1 MSRCGAER
9 APDSFRHP
17 YEVEP
22 THEAI
27 AALAG
32 GKIMDF
38 TSLFHNT
45 PIKTVEVGG
54 IPIAYRTF
62 GPEDGTPLVMQQRFR
77 GSMDDWDPALIATLA
92 KERRLVVWDN
102 AGIGFSGGSVQGSVT
117 EMARTA
123 ASFIDALGFKQ
134 VDLLGFSVGGYITQ
148 RLALLR
154 PELVRYI
161 ILAGTG
167 PGGGEGATYP
177 GPEIEYW
184 VKPEHPLFEVLKAL
198 WFNDSPE
205 GQAATRAYMDRIFHD
220 KRPPRAD
227 VTKEAGAAQRA
238 AIVNW
243 WKGSDSTLPELER
256 IKQPV
261 LVVNGNR
268 DVMVP
273 TPNAFLMAQKLPNA
287 QLIVYPNSGH
297 GALFQYYQTFSAHV
311 LQFLKSQK
319 AGGIR

>member
-1 MSRCGAER
+1 
-9 APDSFRHP
+9 
-17 YEVEP
+17 
-22 THEAI
+22 
-27 AALAG
+27 
-32 GKIMDF
+32 MDF

-45 PIKTVEVGG
+45 PIRTVDVDGA
-54 IPIAYRTF
+54 PVAYRTF
-62 GPEDGTPLVMQQRFR
+62 GPESGTPLVMQQRFR

-102 AGIGFSGGSVQGSVT
+102 TGIGFSGGSVQGSIT
-117 EMARTA
+117 EMAKTA
-123 ASFIDALGFKQ
+123 ASFIDALAFNQ

-154 PELVRYI
+154 PGLVRNI

-184 VKPEHPLFEVLKAL
+184 VKPGHPLFEVLKAL
-198 WFNDSPE
+198 WYNDTLE
-205 GQAATRAYMDRIFHD
+205 GRAATRAYMDRIYHD
-220 KRPPRAD
+220 RRPARAD
-227 VTKEAGAAQRA
+227 VTNEAGLAQRA

-243 WKGSDSTLPELER
+243 WKGGDATLPELER
-256 IKQPV
+256 IRQPV
-261 LVVNGNR
+261 LVVNGNH

-273 TPNAFLMAQKLPNA
+273 TPNTFLMAQKLPNA
-287 QLIVYPNSGH
+287 QLIIYPNSGH

-311 LQFLKSQK
+311 LQFLKSQEE
-319 AGGIR
+319 GGIR

>member
-1 MSRCGAER
+1 LL
-9 APDSFRHP
+9 F
-17 YEVEP
+17 
-22 THEAI
+22 
-27 AALAG
+27 AG

-45 PIKTVEVGG
+45 PIKTVDVDGV
-54 IPIAYRTF
+54 PIAYRTF
-62 GPEDGTPLVMQQRFR
+62 GPEDGMPLVMQQRFR
-77 GSMDDWDPALIATLA
+77 GSIDDWDPALIAMLA
-92 KERRLVVWDN
+92 KERRLVTWDN

-123 ASFIDALGFKQ
+123 GSFIDALGFNQ

-154 PELVRYI
+154 PALARNI

-167 PGGGEGATYP
+167 PGGGDGATYP

-184 VKPEHPLFEVLKAL
+184 VKPGHALFDVLKAL

-205 GQAATRAYMDRIFHD
+205 GQAATRAYIDRIHHD
-220 KRPPRAD
+220 KRPARAD
-227 VTKEAGAAQRA
+227 VTNEAGMAQRA

-243 WKGSDSTLPELER
+243 WKGTDSTLPDLER
-256 IKQPV
+256 ITQPV

-273 TPNAFLMAQKLPNA
+273 TPNAILMAQKLPNA
-287 QLIVYPNSGH
+287 QLIIYPNSGH
-297 GALFQYYQTFSAHV
+297 GALFQYHETFSAHV
-311 LQFLKSQK
+311 FQFLTSQEK
-319 AGGIR
+319 GGIR